1 MKNLLLLILFLC
13 PLFVAAQDKK
23 IMIEGNSTGF
33 YLTHTTAPKEN
44 FYSIGRIYNIS
55 PRVYA
60 PYNGLNVDAPGGLG
74 IGQVL
79 KIPLNEVNFSQDGV
93 GEPGEVFVP
102 LYFRA
107 PSRVSLSSVSER
119 FQNVPVERLQAWNK
133 VSGENVFA
141 GSSIIIGFLKVKG
154 DLSPLAKFAIAVPSS
169 DLASTTPKE
178 QPVEQPKPVIAKE
191 EPKKEIAKQAE
202 PETKKKEE
210 PKTEPKPPVAVSRPA
225 TGGKFSDI
233 FSAQTKGKKVRE
245 SNGIAATFK
254 STSGWNDGKYYCFH
268 NTAIAGSVVKITNP
282 ASNKSV
288 YAKVLDVI
296 PDISQN
302 EGIDLRISNAAAEAL
317 GVTSEKF
324 DCVVAY

>member
-1 MKNLLLLILFLC
+1 MKNLLLLLLLC
-13 PLFVAAQDKK
+13 PLAVFSQDKK
-23 IMIEGNSTGF
+23 IMIEGNSSGY

-60 PYNGLNVDAPGGLG
+60 PYNGLSVDAPGGLS

-79 KIPLNEVNFSQDGV
+79 KIPLNEVNFSQDGI

-133 VSGENVFA
+133 ISGENVFA
-141 GSSIIIGFLKVKG
+141 GSSIIIGFLKVKSE
-154 DLSPLAKFAIAVPSS
+154 LSPLAKFSMAVPS
-169 DLASTTPKE
+169 LGMASAHPKE
-178 QPVEQPKPVIAKE
+178 QPAEQPKPVIAKD
-191 EPKKEIAKQAE
+191 EPKKEIVKQK
-202 PETKKKEE
+202 ETVVKKKEE
-210 PKTEPKPPVAVSRPA
+210 PKPEPKPAVEVSRPA

-245 SNGIAATFK
+245 SNGVAATFK

-268 NTAIAGSVVKITNP
+268 NSAIAGSVVKITNP

-302 EGIDLRISNAAAEAL
+302 EGIDLRISNAAAEEL
-317 GVTSEKF
+317 GVSTEKF